1 MQTFLRVFLGLGLV
15 SVGYLLGSTGIL
27 APAVVQA
34 QVAQAAPMTKEVQD
48 SVKNATFAVESALQA
63 LVSENFYTPAI
74 TGVNAFAVTSGGAN
88 ALKDLEEGRGV
99 DPETFAGLY
108 AGLAVDEIAEHLD
121 KDEEGRLTYKNNVIR
136 MYPISRLKQMFA
148 LRQQIATEGEQ

>member
-15 SVGYLLGSTGIL
+15 SVGYILGSTGIL
-27 APAVVQA
+27 TPELLQA
-34 QVAQAAPMTKEVQD
+34 QDAQATPMTKETRD
-48 SVKNATFAVESALQA
+48 SVKNATFAVDSALQA
-63 LVSENFYTPAI
+63 LQGEEFYSPAI
-74 TGVNAFAVTSGGAN
+74 IGVNAFAVTSGGAN
-88 ALKDLEEGRGV
+88 ALQDLEEGRGV

-121 KDEEGRLTYKNNVIR
+121 KDDEGRLTYKNKVIR

-148 LRQQIATEGEQ
+148 EREAIASEGE